1 MKHFTNPPRADGF
14 GSQFLT
20 IICSILYHKD
30 QFVYTPIKSIEHN
43 YDNDP
48 YFIDKCEN
56 CMNIKNHF
64 PINDGTANMLSIP
77 ELYNNVIFNIDKYSN
92 DLIRLKNIFRENKKN
107 PFEDKSICNV
117 AIHIRKQNKGDQQ
130 ICIDRHNYRN
140 DWEGDLYL
148 NIMNQLRRKYDN
160 IHFNIYSQ
168 KGLNIE
174 RYTNHD
180 VSFHIDE
187 DLFTTFTS
195 MVYAD
200 ILMTS
205 RSTLSYAAAL
215 LSESSEIYFMKCMK
229 KQGLVPMSD
238 WIVFG

>member
-1 MKHFTNPPRADGF
+1 MKHFTNPPRTDGF

-20 IICSILYHKD
+20 IICSIVYHKD
-30 QFVYTPIKSIEHN
+30 PFVYTPIKSIEHN
-43 YDNDP
+43 YDNDL
-48 YFIDKCEN
+48 YFIDKCED

-64 PINDGTANMLSIP
+64 LINDGTASMLSIQ

-92 DLIRLKNIFRENKKN
+92 DLIRLKSIFRENKTN
-107 PFEDKSICNV
+107 PFEDTSCRNV
-117 AIHIRKQNKGDQQ
+117 AIHIRKQNQDDREVCMQRRRFKG
-130 ICIDRHNYRN
+130 

-148 NIMNQLRRKYDN
+148 NVMNQLRRKYDN
-160 IHFNIYSQ
+160 VHFHIHSQ

-174 RYTNHD
+174 RYAKHD

-200 ILMTS
+200 VLMTS
-205 RSTLSYAAAL
+205 RSTLSYSAAL

-229 KQGLVPMSD
+229 KQGLVPMAD